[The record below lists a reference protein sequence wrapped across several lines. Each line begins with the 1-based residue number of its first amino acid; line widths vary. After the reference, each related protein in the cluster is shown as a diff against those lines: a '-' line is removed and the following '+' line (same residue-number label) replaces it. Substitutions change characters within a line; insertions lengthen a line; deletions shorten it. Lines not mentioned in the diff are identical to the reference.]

1 MGGAILVMLIFIG
14 FMGGG
19 AWYAFSLIKKTDPNN
34 PANKKTGDDLAALN
48 INNSSNQQEN
58 TNSLMEGQTAQD
70 FLPYESIQHDVV
82 NLGGHRY
89 RAYIECGSLNY
100 STATE
105 GEQNQIESSFQRF
118 LNSLDFPLTF
128 YVQTRTIDNSER
140 LKEIAK
146 ECETTKKIYQD
157 IPTLHTYCNSFEKE
171 MENLGAR
178 IQNVKQKKKY
188 IIIPYDDVIQF
199 EHLNEE
205 EKYQYAMKEIY
216 NRCVL
221 VSEGLRSMGILTN
234 ILSTREI
241 YELVHSTFSK
251 DCYSDI
257 ENIVEKEIIPTVVS
271 ATSITEQI
279 SKIPTAAKVERA
291 IVEAQNQIYE
301 ELKNPNISED
311 LQKEFIEVINALNNV
326 RENFDGNK

>member
-1 MGGAILVMLIFIG
+1 MGLAIFVMLLFVGLMVGGAFYAYRLV
-14 FMGGG
+14 
-19 AWYAFSLIKKTDPNN
+19 KKTDPNN
-34 PANKKTGDDLAALN
+34 PENKRSSDDLISLN
-48 INNSSNQQEN
+48 NGDNSNLNQS
-58 TNSLMEGQTAQD
+58 TNQGMSGQTAQD

-89 RAYIECGSLNY
+89 RAYIECGSINY

-105 GEQNQIESSFQRF
+105 GEQIQIEFSFQRF

-128 YVQTRTIDNSER
+128 YVQTRTIDNSDR

-146 ECETTKKIYQD
+146 ECEITKKTYPN

-171 MENLGAR
+171 MENLGTR

-188 IIIPYDDVIQF
+188 IIVPYDDVIQF

-221 VSEGLRSMGILTN
+221 ISEGLRSMGISTN
-234 ILSTREI
+234 ILGTREI
-241 YELVHSTFSK
+241 YELIHSTFSK

-257 ENIVEKEIIPTVVS
+257 ENMVGKEIIPTVVS
-271 ATSITEQI
+271 ATSVTEQVN
-279 SKIPTAAKVERA
+279 SIPVAAKVERA
-291 IVEAQNQIYE
+291 ILEAQNQIYE

-311 LQKEFIEVINALNNV
+311 LQREFIEVINALNNV
-326 RENFDGNK
+326 RDNFDGNK